1 MNQLLQEKR
10 DAEQFLRLIAPK
22 YMGIY
27 ILNRSTDRFR
37 DVLAPEAFRAY
48 AKVSEG
54 SYSDAMRLYRDE
66 YVSCDYREVIDQ
78 VLDYDYVYNVLA
90 SGNQVDVSY
99 RKKDGTL
106 IRLKI
111 SRYSDSDENLS
122 VWVYTNED
130 SEDALYGE
138 LGEARYRI
146 QFDDN
151 EKPVEFIGSESLSKM
166 LYGLTNEA
174 RIPFVR
180 LWEHMHPQDVDGV
193 REELKEIHIL
203 KDSEATYEA
212 EFRLQNK
219 EQQYRWY
226 RAIGK
231 PVLNEKGKIV
241 SVYGFLIDIHKHKE
255 KNLLQQRFISG
266 LSHEYV
272 TVWVINHDLTVELYQ
287 QTKKGDHI
295 AQEAIEEFAKENNY
309 QKSMEKYASEYVC
322 EEDREDFLRNM
333 NYRVVR
339 ERIKTEKVYPVVFQ
353 RKFNG
358 KIDYFQ
364 ACFAQISEDTDDF
377 VLGFKLVNDIVEH
390 EKERNDRLEEEKQI
404 LESLSSDFTAI
415 YYLEVNSGKFEPV
428 HIQNETNASELIKSC
443 SGYKD
448 FYEYAYQYAMRYIPK
463 DEQPEFLWWFSRDN
477 LKSLLK
483 TQVSLT
489 QNYRCYPNAQNHQY
503 FETKV
508 VKVSEDEESCHV
520 LLGFRYID
528 DIIKKEKAT
537 QKRLQNALE
546 EIKRSNEMISAIA
559 KSYSSI
565 YKVDF
570 ETDTYERITGSD
582 VIPKTGCASEK
593 MFDVCEQDVAPEY
606 RNIIHQFANIETL
619 TSRLEKEKDVLAEYR
634 MADGNWHK
642 LRIIVSKRN
651 ANGKAIQAIATIRII
666 SETKRKELNLF
677 FEAEQAKRE
686 AKIKTRFLQS
696 MSHDMRTPLNGI
708 AGMLHIADQ
717 NPKDL
722 ELQKTTRNKIHQSL
736 NYLISLVNDVLDMN
750 DLESDHFT
758 EEEVDFDITKLVGNM
773 NIVAQ
778 QLAQEKNIQYVLD
791 WYEGQLSHSSFR
803 GFPIYLSRI
812 LSIVVQNAVKFTPE
826 NGEIHVWMNEKCL
839 DDSTSLLEFRCKDNG
854 IGMSQDFIQH
864 AFDLFAQEDS
874 SSRYTYQGTGL
885 SLSIAKKLVE
895 YMHGNIQL
903 ESEKGVGTT
912 VYIQIPFKLGRSIE
926 NKTKFTELVS
936 LEGLCV
942 LVAED
947 NDLNMEIVEYMLE
960 RNGIQVVC
968 AKDGQE
974 VIDLFEKSEVNEFD
988 FILMDI
994 MMPKLNG
1001 LDATRK
1007 IRALKR
1013 LDAKTIPIIA
1023 MSANAFVEDI
1033 MNSKLAGMN
1042 MHLAKPLDEIKLI
1055 EALKQCKKDE
1065 DFKVIRN

>member
-10 DAEQFLRLIAPK
+10 DAENFLRLIAPK
-22 YMGIY
+22 YAAVY
-27 ILNRSTDRFR
+27 ILDRSTDTFR
-37 DVLAPEAFRAY
+37 DILAPEAFRAF
-48 AKVSEG
+48 AKDTKG
-54 SYSDAMRLYRDE
+54 SYSDAMRLYRDH
-66 YVSCDYREVIDQ
+66 YVACDYREVIDQ
-78 VLDYDYVYNVLA
+78 VLDYDYVYNILA
-90 SGNQVDVSY
+90 SGNQVNVTY

-111 SRYSDSDENLS
+111 DRYSDTDENLS
-122 VWVYTNED
+122 IWVYTNED

-146 QFDDN
+146 RFDNN
-151 EKPVEFIGSESLSKM
+151 EKPVEFIGNESLSEM
-166 LYGLTNEA
+166 LYGFKDETH
-174 RIPFVR
+174 IPFSM
-180 LWEHMHPQDVDGV
+180 LWQHMHPQDIDLVK
-193 REELKEIHIL
+193 EEFKNLHDS
-203 KDSEATYEA
+203 KDSTVTYEV
-212 EFRLQNK
+212 EYRLQNK
-219 EQQYRWY
+219 DKQYRWY

-241 SVYGFLIDIHKHKE
+241 SICGFFIDIHKHKE
-255 KNLLQQRFISG
+255 KTLLQQRFISG

-322 EEDREDFLRNM
+322 EEDREDFLRNV

-377 VLGFKLVNDIVEH
+377 VMGFKLVNDIVEH
-390 EKERNDRLEEEKQI
+390 EKERNDRLEEKKQI

-415 YYLEVNSGKFEPV
+415 YYLEVNSGKFESV
-428 HIQNETNASELIKSC
+428 HIQDETNASELIKSC
-443 SGYKD
+443 SEYKD
-448 FYEYAYQYAMRYIPK
+448 FYEYTYQYAMRYIPK
-463 DEQPEFLWWFSRDN
+463 EEQPEFLWWFSRDN

-508 VKVSEDEESCHV
+508 VKVSEDEESCHA

-546 EIKRSNEMISAIA
+546 EIKRSNETISTIA

-570 ETDTYERITGSD
+570 EADTYERISGSD
-582 VIPKTGCASEK
+582 IIPKTGCASEK
-593 MFDVCEQDVAPEY
+593 MFDVCEQEIAPEY
-606 RNIIHQFANIETL
+606 RNIIHQFVDLKTL
-619 TSRLEKEKDVLAEYR
+619 ASRLEKEEDILAEYR
-634 MADGNWHK
+634 MTDGNWHK

-722 ELQKTTRNKIHQSL
+722 ELQKTTRNKVHQSL

-750 DLESDHFT
+750 DLESNHFT
-758 EEEVDFDITKLVGNM
+758 EEEIDFDITKLLGNM
-773 NIVAQ
+773 NIDAQ

-791 WYEGQLSHSSFR
+791 WYEGQLSHSNFR
-803 GFPIYLSRI
+803 GYPIYLSRI
-812 LSIVVQNAVKFTPE
+812 LMIVVQNAVKFTPK

-854 IGMSQDFIQH
+854 IGMSQDFIKH

-874 SSRYTYQGTGL
+874 SSRSTYQGTGL
-885 SLSIAKKLVE
+885 GLSIAKKLVE

-903 ESEKGVGTT
+903 ESEKGIGTT
-912 VYIQIPFKLGRSIE
+912 VSIQIPFKLGKPIE

-1007 IRALKR
+1007 IRSLKR
-1013 LDAKTIPIIA
+1013 QDAKTVPIIA

-1033 MNSKLAGMN
+1033 MNSKIAGMN
-1042 MHLAKPLDEIKLI
+1042 MHLAKPLDETKLI
-1055 EALKQCKKDE
+1055 NALKQCKKGE
-1065 DFKVIRN
+1065 D

>member
-22 YMGIY
+22 YMGVY

-180 LWEHMHPQDVDGV
+180 LWEHMHTHDVDGV

-390 EKERNDRLEEEKQI
+390 EKERNDRLVEEKQI

-546 EIKRSNEMISAIA
+546 EIKRSNETISAIA

-722 ELQKTTRNKIHQSL
+722 ELQKNTRNKIHQSL
-736 NYLISLVNDVLDMN
+736 NYLVSLVNDVLDMN
-750 DLESDHFT
+750 DLENDHFT

-874 SSRYTYQGTGL
+874 SSRSTYQGTGL

-1042 MHLAKPLDEIKLI
+1042 MHLAKPLDETKLI
-1055 EALKQCKKDE
+1055 NALKQCKKDE
-1065 DFKVIRN
+1065 E

>member
-1 MNQLLQEKR
+1 M
-10 DAEQFLRLIAPK
+10 
-22 YMGIY
+22 
-27 ILNRSTDRFR
+27 
-37 DVLAPEAFRAY
+37 
-48 AKVSEG
+48 
-54 SYSDAMRLYRDE
+54 
-66 YVSCDYREVIDQ
+66 
-78 VLDYDYVYNVLA
+78 
-90 SGNQVDVSY
+90 
-99 RKKDGTL
+99 
-106 IRLKI
+106 
-111 SRYSDSDENLS
+111 
-122 VWVYTNED
+122 
-130 SEDALYGE
+130 
-138 LGEARYRI
+138 
-146 QFDDN
+146 
-151 EKPVEFIGSESLSKM
+151 
-166 LYGLTNEA
+166 
-174 RIPFVR
+174 
-180 LWEHMHPQDVDGV
+180 
-193 REELKEIHIL
+193 
-203 KDSEATYEA
+203 
-212 EFRLQNK
+212 
-219 EQQYRWY
+219 
-226 RAIGK
+226 
-231 PVLNEKGKIV
+231 
-241 SVYGFLIDIHKHKE
+241 
-255 KNLLQQRFISG
+255 
-266 LSHEYV
+266 
-272 TVWVINHDLTVELYQ
+272 
-287 QTKKGDHI
+287 
-295 AQEAIEEFAKENNY
+295 
-309 QKSMEKYASEYVC
+309 
-322 EEDREDFLRNM
+322 
-333 NYRVVR
+333 
-339 ERIKTEKVYPVVFQ
+339 
-353 RKFNG
+353 
-358 KIDYFQ
+358 
-364 ACFAQISEDTDDF
+364 
-377 VLGFKLVNDIVEH
+377 
-390 EKERNDRLEEEKQI
+390 
-404 LESLSSDFTAI
+404 
-415 YYLEVNSGKFEPV
+415 
-428 HIQNETNASELIKSC
+428 
-443 SGYKD
+443 
-448 FYEYAYQYAMRYIPK
+448 
-463 DEQPEFLWWFSRDN
+463 
-477 LKSLLK
+477 
-483 TQVSLT
+483 SLT
-489 QNYRCYPNAQNHQY
+489 QNYRTYPNAQNHQY

-546 EIKRSNEMISAIA
+546 EIKRSDETISTIA

-570 ETDTYERITGSD
+570 ETDTYERISGSD
-582 VIPKTGCASEK
+582 IIPKTGCASEK

-619 TSRLEKEKDVLAEYR
+619 TSQLEKEEDVLAEYR

-758 EEEVDFDITKLVGNM
+758 EEEVDFDITKLLGNM
-773 NIVAQ
+773 NIDAQ

-812 LSIVVQNAVKFTPE
+812 LSIVAQNAVKFTPE

-874 SSRYTYQGTGL
+874 SSRSTYQGTGL
-885 SLSIAKKLVE
+885 GLSIAKKLVE

-903 ESEKGVGTT
+903 ESEKGVGTL
-912 VYIQIPFKLGRSIE
+912 VSIQIPFKLGKPIE
-926 NKTKFTELVS
+926 NKNNNNQQIS

-994 MMPKLNG
+994 MMPKING

-1007 IRALKR
+1007 IRSLKR
-1013 LDAKTIPIIA
+1013 QDAKTVPIIA

-1033 MNSKLAGMN
+1033 MNSKVAGMN
-1042 MHLAKPLDEIKLI
+1042 MHLAKPLDETKLI
-1055 EALKQCKKDE
+1055 NALKQCKKDE
-1065 DFKVIRN
+1065 RVN

>member
-1 MNQLLQEKR
+1 MPWLEGLK
-10 DAEQFLRLIAPK
+10 FLRG
-22 YMGIY
+22 YQMG
-27 ILNRSTDRFR
+27 T
-37 DVLAPEAFRAY
+37 
-48 AKVSEG
+48 
-54 SYSDAMRLYRDE
+54 
-66 YVSCDYREVIDQ
+66 
-78 VLDYDYVYNVLA
+78 
-90 SGNQVDVSY
+90 
-99 RKKDGTL
+99 
-106 IRLKI
+106 
-111 SRYSDSDENLS
+111 
-122 VWVYTNED
+122 
-130 SEDALYGE
+130 
-138 LGEARYRI
+138 
-146 QFDDN
+146 
-151 EKPVEFIGSESLSKM
+151 
-166 LYGLTNEA
+166 
-174 RIPFVR
+174 
-180 LWEHMHPQDVDGV
+180 H
-193 REELKEIHIL
+193 
-203 KDSEATYEA
+203 
-212 EFRLQNK
+212 
-219 EQQYRWY
+219 
-226 RAIGK
+226 
-231 PVLNEKGKIV
+231 
-241 SVYGFLIDIHKHKE
+241 
-255 KNLLQQRFISG
+255 
-266 LSHEYV
+266 
-272 TVWVINHDLTVELYQ
+272 
-287 QTKKGDHI
+287 
-295 AQEAIEEFAKENNY
+295 
-309 QKSMEKYASEYVC
+309 
-322 EEDREDFLRNM
+322 
-333 NYRVVR
+333 
-339 ERIKTEKVYPVVFQ
+339 
-353 RKFNG
+353 
-358 KIDYFQ
+358 
-364 ACFAQISEDTDDF
+364 
-377 VLGFKLVNDIVEH
+377 
-390 EKERNDRLEEEKQI
+390 
-404 LESLSSDFTAI
+404 
-415 YYLEVNSGKFEPV
+415 
-428 HIQNETNASELIKSC
+428 
-443 SGYKD
+443 KD

-463 DEQPEFLWWFSRDN
+463 EEQPEFLWWFSRDN
-477 LKSLLK
+477 LNSLLK

-489 QNYRCYPNAQNHQY
+489 QNYRTYPNAQNHQY

-546 EIKRSNEMISAIA
+546 EIKRSDETISTIA

-570 ETDTYERITGSD
+570 ETDTYERISGSD
-582 VIPKTGCASEK
+582 IIPKTGCASEK

-619 TSRLEKEKDVLAEYR
+619 TSQLEKEEDVLAEYR

-758 EEEVDFDITKLVGNM
+758 EEEVDFDITKLLGNM
-773 NIVAQ
+773 NIDAQ

-812 LSIVVQNAVKFTPE
+812 LSIVAQNAVKFTPE

-874 SSRYTYQGTGL
+874 SSRSTYQGTGL
-885 SLSIAKKLVE
+885 GLPIAKKLVE
-895 YMHGNIQL
+895 HMHGNIQL
-903 ESEKGVGTT
+903 ESEKGIGTL
-912 VYIQIPFKLGRSIE
+912 VSIQIPFKLGRSIE
-926 NKTKFTELVS
+926 NKNNRNQQIS

-994 MMPKLNG
+994 MMPKING
-1001 LDATRK
+1001 LDATRT
-1007 IRALKR
+1007 IRSLKR
-1013 LDAKTIPIIA
+1013 QDAKTVPIIA
-1023 MSANAFVEDI
+1023 MSANAFVEDVL
-1033 MNSKLAGMN
+1033 NSKIAGMN
-1042 MHLAKPLDEIKLI
+1042 MHLAKPLDETKLI
-1055 EALKQCKKDE
+1055 NALKQCKKDE
-1065 DFKVIRN
+1065 RVN

>member
-22 YMGIY
+22 YMGVY

-390 EKERNDRLEEEKQI
+390 EKERNDRLVEEKQI

-722 ELQKTTRNKIHQSL
+722 ELQKNTRNKIHQSL
-736 NYLISLVNDVLDMN
+736 NYLVSLVNDVLDMN
-750 DLESDHFT
+750 DLENDHFT

-874 SSRYTYQGTGL
+874 SSRSTYQGTGL

-1065 DFKVIRN
+1065 E

>member
-1 MNQLLQEKR
+1 M
-10 DAEQFLRLIAPK
+10 
-22 YMGIY
+22 
-27 ILNRSTDRFR
+27 
-37 DVLAPEAFRAY
+37 
-48 AKVSEG
+48 
-54 SYSDAMRLYRDE
+54 
-66 YVSCDYREVIDQ
+66 
-78 VLDYDYVYNVLA
+78 
-90 SGNQVDVSY
+90 
-99 RKKDGTL
+99 
-106 IRLKI
+106 
-111 SRYSDSDENLS
+111 
-122 VWVYTNED
+122 
-130 SEDALYGE
+130 
-138 LGEARYRI
+138 
-146 QFDDN
+146 
-151 EKPVEFIGSESLSKM
+151 
-166 LYGLTNEA
+166 
-174 RIPFVR
+174 
-180 LWEHMHPQDVDGV
+180 
-193 REELKEIHIL
+193 
-203 KDSEATYEA
+203 
-212 EFRLQNK
+212 
-219 EQQYRWY
+219 
-226 RAIGK
+226 
-231 PVLNEKGKIV
+231 
-241 SVYGFLIDIHKHKE
+241 
-255 KNLLQQRFISG
+255 
-266 LSHEYV
+266 
-272 TVWVINHDLTVELYQ
+272 
-287 QTKKGDHI
+287 
-295 AQEAIEEFAKENNY
+295 
-309 QKSMEKYASEYVC
+309 
-322 EEDREDFLRNM
+322 
-333 NYRVVR
+333 
-339 ERIKTEKVYPVVFQ
+339 
-353 RKFNG
+353 
-358 KIDYFQ
+358 
-364 ACFAQISEDTDDF
+364 
-377 VLGFKLVNDIVEH
+377 GFKLVNDIVEH

-415 YYLEVNSGKFEPV
+415 YYLEVNSGKFESV
-428 HIQNETNASELIKSC
+428 HIQDETNASELIKSC
-443 SGYKD
+443 SEYKN
-448 FYEYAYQYAMRYIPK
+448 FYEYTYQYAMRYIPK
-463 DEQPEFLWWFSRDN
+463 EEQPEFLWWFSRDN

-489 QNYRCYPNAQNHQY
+489 QNYHSYPNAQNHQY

-528 DIIKKEKAT
+528 DIIEKEKAA
-537 QKRLQNALE
+537 QKRLQDALDE
-546 EIKRSNEMISAIA
+546 TQRSNETISTIA
-559 KSYSSI
+559 KSYSAI
-565 YKVDF
+565 YHVDL
-570 ETDTYERITGSD
+570 ETDTYERISGSD
-582 VIPKTGCASEK
+582 IIPKTGCASEK

-619 TSRLEKEKDVLAEYR
+619 TSRFEKEEDVLAEYR

-722 ELQKTTRNKIHQSL
+722 ELQKTTRNKVHQSL

-750 DLESDHFT
+750 DLESNHFT
-758 EEEVDFDITKLVGNM
+758 EEEVDFDITKLLGNM
-773 NIVAQ
+773 NIDAQ

-791 WYEGQLSHSSFR
+791 WYEGQLSHSNFR
-803 GFPIYLSRI
+803 GYPIYLSRI
-812 LSIVVQNAVKFTPE
+812 LMIVVQNAVKFTPE

-864 AFDLFAQEDS
+864 AFDLFAQENS
-874 SSRYTYQGTGL
+874 SSRSTYQGTGL
-885 SLSIAKKLVE
+885 GLSIAKKLVE

-903 ESEKGVGTT
+903 ESEKGIGTT
-912 VYIQIPFKLGRSIE
+912 VSIQIPFKLGKPIE

-974 VIDLFEKSEVNEFD
+974 VIDLFEKSEVNKFD

-994 MMPKLNG
+994 MMPKING

-1033 MNSKLAGMN
+1033 MNSKIAGMN
-1042 MHLAKPLDEIKLI
+1042 MHLAKPLDETKLI
-1055 EALKQCKKDE
+1055 NALKQCKKDE
-1065 DFKVIRN
+1065 RVN

>member
-10 DAEQFLRLIAPK
+10 DAEDFLRLIAPK
-22 YMGIY
+22 YAAVY
-27 ILNRSTDRFR
+27 ILDRSTDTFR
-37 DVLAPEAFRAY
+37 DILAPEAFRAF
-48 AKVSEG
+48 AKDSEG
-54 SYSDAMRLYRDE
+54 LYSDAMRLYRNQ
-66 YVSCDYREVIDQ
+66 YVAKDYQKVIDQ
-78 VLDYDYVYNVLA
+78 VLDYDYVYNILA

-111 SRYSDSDENLS
+111 SRYSDKECDKYLS

-166 LYGLTNEA
+166 LYGLANEA

-241 SVYGFLIDIHKHKE
+241 SVCGFLIDIHKHKE

-322 EEDREDFLRNM
+322 EEDREDFLRNV

-377 VLGFKLVNDIVEH
+377 VMGFKLVNDIVEH

-415 YYLEVNSGKFEPV
+415 YYLEVNSGKFESV
-428 HIQNETNASELIKSC
+428 HIQDETNASELIKSC
-443 SGYKD
+443 SEYKD

-489 QNYRCYPNAQNHQY
+489 QNHQY

-508 VKVSEDEESCHV
+508 VKVSEDEESCHA

-546 EIKRSNEMISAIA
+546 EIKRSNETISTIA

-570 ETDTYERITGSD
+570 EADTYERISGSD
-582 VIPKTGCASEK
+582 IIPKTGCASEK

-619 TSRLEKEKDVLAEYR
+619 TSRLEKEEDVLAEYR

-722 ELQKTTRNKIHQSL
+722 ELQKTTRNKVHQSL

-750 DLESDHFT
+750 DLESNHFT
-758 EEEVDFDITKLVGNM
+758 EEEVDFDITKLLGNM
-773 NIVAQ
+773 NIDAQ

-839 DDSTSLLEFRCKDNG
+839 DDSTSLLEFKCKDNG
-854 IGMSQDFIQH
+854 IGMSQDFIKH

-874 SSRYTYQGTGL
+874 SSRSTYQGTGL
-885 SLSIAKKLVE
+885 GLAIAKKLVE

-903 ESEKGVGTT
+903 ESEKGIGTT
-912 VYIQIPFKLGRSIE
+912 VSIQIPFKLGKPIE

-1023 MSANAFVEDI
+1023 MSANAFVEDV

-1042 MHLAKPLDEIKLI
+1042 MHLAKPLDETKLI

-1065 DFKVIRN
+1065 DFK

>member
-22 YMGIY
+22 YMGVY

-322 EEDREDFLRNM
+322 EEDREDFLRNV

-546 EIKRSNEMISAIA
+546 EIKRSNETISAIA

-582 VIPKTGCASEK
+582 GIPKTGCASEK

-750 DLESDHFT
+750 DLENDHFT

-874 SSRYTYQGTGL
+874 SSRSTYQGTGL

-1065 DFKVIRN
+1065 E

>member
-22 YMGIY
+22 YMGVY

-180 LWEHMHPQDVDGV
+180 LWEHMHPHDVDGV
-193 REELKEIHIL
+193 REELKEIYIL

-322 EEDREDFLRNM
+322 EEDREDFLRNV

-390 EKERNDRLEEEKQI
+390 EKERNDRLVEEKQI

-546 EIKRSNEMISAIA
+546 EIKRSNETISAIA

-582 VIPKTGCASEK
+582 GIPKTGCASEK

-722 ELQKTTRNKIHQSL
+722 ELQKNTRNKIHQSL
-736 NYLISLVNDVLDMN
+736 NYLVSLVNDVLDMN
-750 DLESDHFT
+750 DLENDHFT

-874 SSRYTYQGTGL
+874 SSRSTYQGTGL

-1042 MHLAKPLDEIKLI
+1042 MHLAKPLDETKLI
-1055 EALKQCKKDE
+1055 NALKQCKKDE
-1065 DFKVIRN
+1065 E

>member
-22 YMGIY
+22 YMGVY

-322 EEDREDFLRNM
+322 EEDREDFLRNV

-390 EKERNDRLEEEKQI
+390 EKERNDRLVEEKQI

-546 EIKRSNEMISAIA
+546 EIKRSNETISAIA

-582 VIPKTGCASEK
+582 GIPKTGCASEK

-874 SSRYTYQGTGL
+874 SSRSTYQGTGL

-1065 DFKVIRN
+1065 E

>member
-22 YMGIY
+22 YMGVY

-180 LWEHMHPQDVDGV
+180 LWEHMHPHDVDGV

-390 EKERNDRLEEEKQI
+390 EKERNDQLEEEKQI

-428 HIQNETNASELIKSC
+428 HIQNETNASELIRSY

-546 EIKRSNEMISAIA
+546 EIKRSNETISAIA

-717 NPKDL
+717 NPNDL

-750 DLESDHFT
+750 DLENDHFT

-874 SSRYTYQGTGL
+874 SSRSTYQGTGL

-1065 DFKVIRN
+1065 DFK

>member
-22 YMGIY
+22 YMGVY

-309 QKSMEKYASEYVC
+309 KKGMEKYASEYVC
-322 EEDREDFLRNM
+322 EEDREDFLRNV

-390 EKERNDRLEEEKQI
+390 EKERNDRLVEEKQI

-546 EIKRSNEMISAIA
+546 EIKRSNETISAIA

-582 VIPKTGCASEK
+582 GIPKTGCASEK

-750 DLESDHFT
+750 DLENDHFT

-874 SSRYTYQGTGL
+874 SSRSTYQGTGL

-1042 MHLAKPLDEIKLI
+1042 MHLAKPLDETKLI
-1055 EALKQCKKDE
+1055 NALKQCKKDE
-1065 DFKVIRN
+1065 E

>member
-22 YMGIY
+22 YMGVY

-37 DVLAPEAFRAY
+37 DILAPEAFRAY

-78 VLDYDYVYNVLA
+78 VLDYDYVYNILS
-90 SGNQVDVSY
+90 SGNQVNVLI

-111 SRYSDSDENLS
+111 SRYSDKECDKDLS

-151 EKPVEFIGSESLSKM
+151 EKPVEFISSESLSEM
-166 LYGLTNEA
+166 LYGLINET
-174 RIPFVR
+174 RIPFTR

-203 KDSEATYEA
+203 KDPEATYEA

-219 EQQYRWY
+219 DKQYRWY

-241 SVYGFLIDIHKHKE
+241 SVCGFLIDIHKHKE

-295 AQEAIEEFAKENNY
+295 AQEAIEKFAKENNY

-322 EEDREDFLRNM
+322 EEDREDFLRNV

-377 VLGFKLVNDIVEH
+377 VMGFKLVNDIVEH

-415 YYLEVNSGKFEPV
+415 YYLEVNSGKFESV
-428 HIQNETNASELIKSC
+428 HIQDETNASELIRSY

-463 DEQPEFLWWFSRDN
+463 EEQPEFLWWFSRDN

-489 QNYRCYPNAQNHQY
+489 QNYRCNPNAQNQQY

-508 VKVSEDEESCHV
+508 VKVSEDEESCHA

-546 EIKRSNEMISAIA
+546 EIKRSNETISTIA

-570 ETDTYERITGSD
+570 EADTYERISGSD
-582 VIPKTGCASEK
+582 IIPKTGCASEK

-619 TSRLEKEKDVLAEYR
+619 TSRLEKEEDVLAEYR

-677 FEAEQAKRE
+677 FEAEQTKRE
-686 AKIKTRFLQS
+686 AKIKTRFLQN

-708 AGMLHIADQ
+708 AGMLHMADQ
-717 NPKDL
+717 NPDDL
-722 ELQKTTRNKIHQSL
+722 ELQKSTRNKIHQSL

-750 DLESDHFT
+750 DLESNHFT
-758 EEEVDFDITKLVGNM
+758 EEEADFDVTKLLGSI
-773 NIVAQ
+773 NIEAQ
-778 QLAQEKNIQYVLD
+778 QLAQEKNIQYILD
-791 WYEGQLSHSSFR
+791 WYEGQLSHSNFR
-803 GFPIYLSRI
+803 GYPIYLSRI
-812 LSIVVQNAVKFTPE
+812 LAIVVQNAVKFTPE
-826 NGEIHVWMNEKCL
+826 NGEIHVWMNEKIL
-839 DDSTSLLEFRCKDNG
+839 DDSASLLEFRCKDNG
-854 IGMSQDFIQH
+854 IGMNQDFIKH
-864 AFDLFAQEDS
+864 AFDLFAQENS
-874 SSRYTYQGTGL
+874 SSRSTYQGTGL
-885 SLSIAKKLVE
+885 GLPIAKKLVD
-895 YMHGNIQL
+895 YMHGEIHL

-912 VYIQIPFKLGRSIE
+912 VYIQIPFKLGKQIE
-926 NKTKFTELVS
+926 NKAKFTESVS
-936 LEGLCV
+936 LEGLHA

-947 NDLNMEIVEYMLE
+947 NDLNMEIVKYMLE
-960 RNGIQVVC
+960 RNGIQVTC
-968 AKDGQE
+968 AKDGLE
-974 VIDLFEKSEVNEFD
+974 VVSLFEQSQINEYD

-1007 IRALKR
+1007 IRSLKR
-1013 LDAKTIPIIA
+1013 ADAKTIPIIA
-1023 MSANAFVEDI
+1023 MSANAFVED
-1033 MNSKLAGMN
+1033 MLNSKVAGMN
-1042 MHLAKPLDEIKLI
+1042 MHLAKPLDEAKLI
-1055 EALKQCKKDE
+1055 DALKQCKKDE
-1065 DFKVIRN
+1065 E

>member
-1 MNQLLQEKR
+1 
-10 DAEQFLRLIAPK
+10 
-22 YMGIY
+22 
-27 ILNRSTDRFR
+27 
-37 DVLAPEAFRAY
+37 
-48 AKVSEG
+48 
-54 SYSDAMRLYRDE
+54 
-66 YVSCDYREVIDQ
+66 
-78 VLDYDYVYNVLA
+78 
-90 SGNQVDVSY
+90 
-99 RKKDGTL
+99 
-106 IRLKI
+106 
-111 SRYSDSDENLS
+111 
-122 VWVYTNED
+122 
-130 SEDALYGE
+130 
-138 LGEARYRI
+138 
-146 QFDDN
+146 
-151 EKPVEFIGSESLSKM
+151 
-166 LYGLTNEA
+166 
-174 RIPFVR
+174 
-180 LWEHMHPQDVDGV
+180 
-193 REELKEIHIL
+193 
-203 KDSEATYEA
+203 
-212 EFRLQNK
+212 
-219 EQQYRWY
+219 
-226 RAIGK
+226 
-231 PVLNEKGKIV
+231 
-241 SVYGFLIDIHKHKE
+241 
-255 KNLLQQRFISG
+255 
-266 LSHEYV
+266 
-272 TVWVINHDLTVELYQ
+272 
-287 QTKKGDHI
+287 
-295 AQEAIEEFAKENNY
+295 
-309 QKSMEKYASEYVC
+309 MEKYASEYVC
-322 EEDREDFLRNM
+322 EEDREDFLRNV

-390 EKERNDRLEEEKQI
+390 EKERNDRLVEEKQI

-546 EIKRSNEMISAIA
+546 EIKRSNETISAIA

-736 NYLISLVNDVLDMN
+736 NYLISLVNDILDMN

-791 WYEGQLSHSSFR
+791 WYE
-803 GFPIYLSRI
+803 
-812 LSIVVQNAVKFTPE
+812 
-826 NGEIHVWMNEKCL
+826 
-839 DDSTSLLEFRCKDNG
+839 
-854 IGMSQDFIQH
+854 
-864 AFDLFAQEDS
+864 
-874 SSRYTYQGTGL
+874 
-885 SLSIAKKLVE
+885 
-895 YMHGNIQL
+895 
-903 ESEKGVGTT
+903 
-912 VYIQIPFKLGRSIE
+912 
-926 NKTKFTELVS
+926 
-936 LEGLCV
+936 
-942 LVAED
+942 
-947 NDLNMEIVEYMLE
+947 
-960 RNGIQVVC
+960 
-968 AKDGQE
+968 
-974 VIDLFEKSEVNEFD
+974 VN
-988 FILMDI
+988 
-994 MMPKLNG
+994 
-1001 LDATRK
+1001 
-1007 IRALKR
+1007 
-1013 LDAKTIPIIA
+1013 
-1023 MSANAFVEDI
+1023 
-1033 MNSKLAGMN
+1033 
-1042 MHLAKPLDEIKLI
+1042 
-1055 EALKQCKKDE
+1055 
-1065 DFKVIRN
+1065 

>member
-1 MNQLLQEKR
+1 M
-10 DAEQFLRLIAPK
+10 
-22 YMGIY
+22 
-27 ILNRSTDRFR
+27 
-37 DVLAPEAFRAY
+37 
-48 AKVSEG
+48 
-54 SYSDAMRLYRDE
+54 
-66 YVSCDYREVIDQ
+66 
-78 VLDYDYVYNVLA
+78 
-90 SGNQVDVSY
+90 
-99 RKKDGTL
+99 
-106 IRLKI
+106 
-111 SRYSDSDENLS
+111 
-122 VWVYTNED
+122 
-130 SEDALYGE
+130 
-138 LGEARYRI
+138 
-146 QFDDN
+146 
-151 EKPVEFIGSESLSKM
+151 
-166 LYGLTNEA
+166 
-174 RIPFVR
+174 
-180 LWEHMHPQDVDGV
+180 
-193 REELKEIHIL
+193 
-203 KDSEATYEA
+203 
-212 EFRLQNK
+212 
-219 EQQYRWY
+219 
-226 RAIGK
+226 
-231 PVLNEKGKIV
+231 
-241 SVYGFLIDIHKHKE
+241 
-255 KNLLQQRFISG
+255 
-266 LSHEYV
+266 
-272 TVWVINHDLTVELYQ
+272 INHDLTIELYQ

-295 AQEAIEEFAKENNY
+295 AQEAIEKFAKENNY

-322 EEDREDFLRNM
+322 EEDREDFLRNVD
-333 NYRVVR
+333 YRVVR

-353 RKFNG
+353 REFNG

-364 ACFAQISEDTDDF
+364 ACFAQISEETDDF

-428 HIQNETNASELIKSC
+428 HIQDETNASELIRSY

-489 QNYRCYPNAQNHQY
+489 QNYRTYPNAQNHQY

-546 EIKRSNEMISAIA
+546 EIKRSDETISTIA

-570 ETDTYERITGSD
+570 ETDTYERISGSD
-582 VIPKTGCASEK
+582 IIPKTGCASEK

-619 TSRLEKEKDVLAEYR
+619 TSQLEKEEDVLAEYR

-722 ELQKTTRNKIHQSL
+722 ELQKITRNKIHQSL

-758 EEEVDFDITKLVGNM
+758 EEEVDFDITKLLGNM
-773 NIVAQ
+773 NIDAQ

-812 LSIVVQNAVKFTPE
+812 LSIVAQNAVKFTPE

-874 SSRYTYQGTGL
+874 SSRSTYQGTGL
-885 SLSIAKKLVE
+885 GLSIAKKLVE

-903 ESEKGVGTT
+903 ESEKGVGTM
-912 VYIQIPFKLGRSIE
+912 VSIQIPFKLGKPIE
-926 NKTKFTELVS
+926 NKNNNNQQIS

-1007 IRALKR
+1007 IRSLKR
-1013 LDAKTIPIIA
+1013 QDAKTVPIIA

-1033 MNSKLAGMN
+1033 MNSKVAGMN
-1042 MHLAKPLDEIKLI
+1042 MHLAKPLDETKLI
-1055 EALKQCKKDE
+1055 NALKQCKKGE
-1065 DFKVIRN
+1065 E

>member
-22 YMGIY
+22 YMGVY

-180 LWEHMHPQDVDGV
+180 LWEHMHPHDVDGV
-193 REELKEIHIL
+193 REELKEIYIL

-322 EEDREDFLRNM
+322 EEDREDFLRNV

-546 EIKRSNEMISAIA
+546 EIKRSNETISAIA

-722 ELQKTTRNKIHQSL
+722 ELQKNTRNKIHQSL
-736 NYLISLVNDVLDMN
+736 NYLVSLVNDVLDMN
-750 DLESDHFT
+750 DLENDHFT

-854 IGMSQDFIQH
+854 TGMSQDFIQH

-874 SSRYTYQGTGL
+874 SSRSTYQGTGL

-1042 MHLAKPLDEIKLI
+1042 MHLAKPLDETKLI
-1055 EALKQCKKDE
+1055 NALKQCKKDE
-1065 DFKVIRN
+1065 E

>member
-10 DAEQFLRLIAPK
+10 DAEDFLRLIAPK
-22 YMGIY
+22 YAAVY
-27 ILNRSTDRFR
+27 ILDRSTDTFR
-37 DVLAPEAFRAY
+37 DILAPEAFRAF
-48 AKVSEG
+48 AKDSEG
-54 SYSDAMRLYRDE
+54 LYSDAMRLYRNQ
-66 YVSCDYREVIDQ
+66 YVAKDYQKVIDQ
-78 VLDYDYVYNVLA
+78 VLDYDYVYNILA

-111 SRYSDSDENLS
+111 SRYSDKECDKYLS

-166 LYGLTNEA
+166 LYGLANEA

-241 SVYGFLIDIHKHKE
+241 SVCGFLIDIHKHKE

-322 EEDREDFLRNM
+322 EEDREDFLRNV

-377 VLGFKLVNDIVEH
+377 VMGFKLVNDIVEH

-415 YYLEVNSGKFEPV
+415 YYLEVNSGKFESV
-428 HIQNETNASELIKSC
+428 HIQDETNASELIKSC
-443 SGYKD
+443 SEYKD

-508 VKVSEDEESCHV
+508 VKVSEDEESCHA

-546 EIKRSNEMISAIA
+546 EIKRSNETISTIA

-570 ETDTYERITGSD
+570 EADTYERISGSD
-582 VIPKTGCASEK
+582 IIPKTGVHLKKCL
-593 MFDVCEQDVAPEY
+593 MYVNRMLH
-606 RNIIHQFANIETL
+606 RNIEISFIN
-619 TSRLEKEKDVLAEYR
+619 
-634 MADGNWHK
+634 
-642 LRIIVSKRN
+642 LRI
-651 ANGKAIQAIATIRII
+651 
-666 SETKRKELNLF
+666 
-677 FEAEQAKRE
+677 
-686 AKIKTRFLQS
+686 
-696 MSHDMRTPLNGI
+696 
-708 AGMLHIADQ
+708 
-717 NPKDL
+717 
-722 ELQKTTRNKIHQSL
+722 
-736 NYLISLVNDVLDMN
+736 
-750 DLESDHFT
+750 
-758 EEEVDFDITKLVGNM
+758 
-773 NIVAQ
+773 
-778 QLAQEKNIQYVLD
+778 
-791 WYEGQLSHSSFR
+791 
-803 GFPIYLSRI
+803 
-812 LSIVVQNAVKFTPE
+812 
-826 NGEIHVWMNEKCL
+826 
-839 DDSTSLLEFRCKDNG
+839 
-854 IGMSQDFIQH
+854 
-864 AFDLFAQEDS
+864 
-874 SSRYTYQGTGL
+874 
-885 SLSIAKKLVE
+885 
-895 YMHGNIQL
+895 
-903 ESEKGVGTT
+903 
-912 VYIQIPFKLGRSIE
+912 
-926 NKTKFTELVS
+926 
-936 LEGLCV
+936 
-942 LVAED
+942 
-947 NDLNMEIVEYMLE
+947 
-960 RNGIQVVC
+960 
-968 AKDGQE
+968 
-974 VIDLFEKSEVNEFD
+974 
-988 FILMDI
+988 
-994 MMPKLNG
+994 
-1001 LDATRK
+1001 
-1007 IRALKR
+1007 
-1013 LDAKTIPIIA
+1013 
-1023 MSANAFVEDI
+1023 
-1033 MNSKLAGMN
+1033 
-1042 MHLAKPLDEIKLI
+1042 
-1055 EALKQCKKDE
+1055 
-1065 DFKVIRN
+1065 

>member
-22 YMGIY
+22 YMGVY

-180 LWEHMHPQDVDGV
+180 LWEHMHPHDVDGV
-193 REELKEIHIL
+193 REELKEIYIL

-322 EEDREDFLRNM
+322 EEDREDFLRNV

-546 EIKRSNEMISAIA
+546 EIKRSNETISAIA

-722 ELQKTTRNKIHQSL
+722 ELQKITRNKIHQSL
-736 NYLISLVNDVLDMN
+736 NYLVSLVNDVLDMN
-750 DLESDHFT
+750 DLENDHFT

-854 IGMSQDFIQH
+854 TGMSQDFIQH

-874 SSRYTYQGTGL
+874 SSRSTYQGTGL

-1042 MHLAKPLDEIKLI
+1042 MHLAKPLDETKLI
-1055 EALKQCKKDE
+1055 NALKQCKKDE
-1065 DFKVIRN
+1065 E

>member
-22 YMGIY
+22 YMGVY
-27 ILNRSTDRFR
+27 ILNRSTGRFR
-37 DVLAPEAFRAY
+37 DILAPEAFRAY

-66 YVSCDYREVIDQ
+66 YVSCDYHEVIDQ
-78 VLDYDYVYNVLA
+78 VLDYDYVYNILS
-90 SGNQVDVSY
+90 SGNQVNVSY

-138 LGEARYRI
+138 LGEARYCI

-151 EKPVEFIGSESLSKM
+151 EKPVEFISSESLSEM
-166 LYGLTNEA
+166 LYGLTNET
-174 RIPFVR
+174 RISFAKLR
-180 LWEHMHPQDVDGV
+180 EHMHPQDVDGV
-193 REELKEIHIL
+193 REVLKEIHIL
-203 KDSEATYEA
+203 KDPKATYEA

-241 SVYGFLIDIHKHKE
+241 SVCGFLIDIHKHKE

-295 AQEAIEEFAKENNY
+295 AQEAIEKFAKENNY

-322 EEDREDFLRNM
+322 EEDREDFLRNV

-339 ERIKTEKVYPVVFQ
+339 ERIKTEKVYTVVFQ

-364 ACFAQISEDTDDF
+364 ACFAQISEETDDF

-428 HIQNETNASELIKSC
+428 HIQDETNASELIRSY

-448 FYEYAYQYAMRYIPK
+448 FYEYTYQYAMRYIPK
-463 DEQPEFLWWFSRDN
+463 EEQPEFLWWFSRDN

-489 QNYRCYPNAQNHQY
+489 QNYRTYPNAQNHQY

-508 VKVSEDEESCHV
+508 VKVSEDEESCHA

-546 EIKRSNEMISAIA
+546 EIKRSNETISTIA

-570 ETDTYERITGSD
+570 ETDTYERISGSD
-582 VIPKTGCASEK
+582 IIPKTGCASEK

-606 RNIIHQFANIETL
+606 RM
-619 TSRLEKEKDVLAEYR
+619 V
-634 MADGNWHK
+634 DGNWHK

-651 ANGKAIQAIATIRII
+651 ANGKAIQAIATIRTI

-708 AGMLHIADQ
+708 AGMIHIADQ

-722 ELQKTTRNKIHQSL
+722 ELQKITRNKIHRSL

-758 EEEVDFDITKLVGNM
+758 EEEVDFDVTKLLESINVDG
-773 NIVAQ
+773 Q
-778 QLAQEKNIQYVLD
+778 QLAQEKNIQYILD
-791 WYEGQLSHSSFR
+791 WYEGQLSHSRFR
-803 GFPIYLSRI
+803 GYPIYLSRI

-874 SSRYTYQGTGL
+874 SSRSTYQGTGL
-885 SLSIAKKLVE
+885 GLSIAKKLVE

-903 ESEKGVGTT
+903 ESEKGVGTLAS
-912 VYIQIPFKLGRSIE
+912 IQIPFKLGKSIE
-926 NKTKFTELVS
+926 NKNNRHQQIS

-968 AKDGQE
+968 ARDGQE
-974 VIDLFEKSEVNEFD
+974 VIDLFEKSEENKFN

-1033 MNSKLAGMN
+1033 MNSKIAGMN
-1042 MHLAKPLDEIKLI
+1042 MHLAKPLDETKLI

-1065 DFKVIRN
+1065 DFR

>member
-22 YMGIY
+22 YMGVY

-180 LWEHMHPQDVDGV
+180 LWEHMHPHDVDGV
-193 REELKEIHIL
+193 REELKEIYIL

-390 EKERNDRLEEEKQI
+390 EKERNDRLVEEKQI

-722 ELQKTTRNKIHQSL
+722 ELQKNTRNKIHQSL
-736 NYLISLVNDVLDMN
+736 NYLVSLVNDVLDMN
-750 DLESDHFT
+750 DLENDHFT

-874 SSRYTYQGTGL
+874 SSRSTYQGTGL

-926 NKTKFTELVS
+926 NKNNRNQQIS

-1065 DFKVIRN
+1065 E

>member
-22 YMGIY
+22 YMGVY

-546 EIKRSNEMISAIA
+546 EIKRSNETISAIA

-582 VIPKTGCASEK
+582 GIPKTGCASEK

-874 SSRYTYQGTGL
+874 SSRSTYQGTGL

-1065 DFKVIRN
+1065 E

>member
-10 DAEQFLRLIAPK
+10 DAENFLRLIAPK
-22 YMGIY
+22 YAAVY
-27 ILNRSTDRFR
+27 ILDRSTDRFR
-37 DVLAPEAFRAY
+37 DILAPEAFRAF
-48 AKVSEG
+48 AKDTKG
-54 SYSDAMRLYRDE
+54 SYSDAMQLYRDQ
-66 YVSCDYREVIDQ
+66 YVDCDYQKVIDQ
-78 VLDYDYVYNVLA
+78 VLDYDYVYNILA

-111 SRYSDSDENLS
+111 SRYSDRDENLS

-138 LGEARYRI
+138 LGEARFRI
-146 QFDDN
+146 QFDEN
-151 EKPVEFIGSESLSKM
+151 ERPVEFIGNESLSEM
-166 LYGLTNEA
+166 LYGLTDET
-174 RIPFVR
+174 RIPFAR

-193 REELKEIHIL
+193 RAELKEIHSL
-203 KDSEATYEA
+203 KDPKATYEA

-231 PVLNEKGKIV
+231 PILNEKGQIV
-241 SVYGFLIDIHKHKE
+241 CVCGFFTDIHKQKE
-255 KNLLQQRFISG
+255 KTLLQQRFIAG
-266 LSHEYV
+266 LSHEYI
-272 TVWVINHDLTVELYQ
+272 TVWVINPDLTLELYQ

-295 AQEAIEEFAKENNY
+295 AQDAIEDFAKENNY

-322 EEDREDFLRNM
+322 EEDREDFLRNV

-339 ERIKTEKVYPVVFQ
+339 ERIKSEIVYPVVY
-353 RKFNG
+353 RREYNG
-358 KIDYFQ
+358 TVDYFQ
-364 ACFAQISEDTDDF
+364 ACFAQISKDTDDF
-377 VLGFKLVNDIVEH
+377 VLCFKIVNDIIQQ

-428 HIQNETNASELIKSC
+428 HIQNESNASELIKSY
-443 SGYKD
+443 SEYKD
-448 FYEYAYQYAMRYIPK
+448 FYEYSYQYAMYYIPK
-463 DEQPEFLWWFSRDN
+463 KEQPEFLWWFSRDN
-477 LKSLLK
+477 LKNLLK
-483 TQVSLT
+483 NQVSLT
-489 QNYRCYPNAQNHQY
+489 QHYHSYPNAQNHQY

-528 DIIKKEKAT
+528 DIIEKEKAA
-537 QKRLQNALE
+537 QKRLQDALDATQ
-546 EIKRSNEMISAIA
+546 RSNETISTIA
-559 KSYSSI
+559 KSYSAI
-565 YKVDF
+565 YQINL
-570 ETDTYERITGSD
+570 ETDTYERISGKEI
-582 VIPKTGCASEK
+582 IPKMGCASEK
-593 MFDVCEQDVAPEY
+593 MFDVCEQEVAPEY
-606 RNIIHQFANIETL
+606 RNIVHQFADLKTL
-619 TSRLEKEKDVLAEYR
+619 ASRLEKEEDVLAEYR

-642 LRIIVSKRN
+642 LRFIVRKRD
-651 ANGKAIQAIATIRII
+651 ANGKVLQVIATIRTI
-666 SETKRKELNLF
+666 SEVKRKELNLF

-722 ELQKTTRNKIHQSL
+722 ELQKTTRNKIHRSL

-758 EEEVDFDITKLVGNM
+758 EEEVDFDITKLLGNM
-773 NIVAQ
+773 NIDAQ

-812 LSIVVQNAVKFTPE
+812 LSIVAQNAVKFTPE

-839 DDSTSLLEFRCKDNG
+839 DESTSLLEFRCKDNG

-874 SSRYTYQGTGL
+874 SSRSTYQGTGL
-885 SLSIAKKLVE
+885 GLPIAKKLVE
-895 YMHGNIQL
+895 HMHGNIQL

-912 VYIQIPFKLGRSIE
+912 VYIQIPFKLGKPIE
-926 NKTKFTELVS
+926 NNNNRNQQIS
-936 LEGLCV
+936 LEGLRV

-974 VIDLFEKSEVNEFD
+974 VIDLFEKSEENEFD

-994 MMPKLNG
+994 MMPKING

-1007 IRALKR
+1007 IRSLKR
-1013 LDAKTIPIIA
+1013 QDAKTVPIIA
-1023 MSANAFVEDI
+1023 MSANAFVED
-1033 MNSKLAGMN
+1033 MLNSKIAGMN
-1042 MHLAKPLDEIKLI
+1042 MHLAKPLDETKLI
-1055 EALKQCKKDE
+1055 NALKQCKKGE
-1065 DFKVIRN
+1065 E

>member
-1 MNQLLQEKR
+1 
-10 DAEQFLRLIAPK
+10 
-22 YMGIY
+22 
-27 ILNRSTDRFR
+27 
-37 DVLAPEAFRAY
+37 
-48 AKVSEG
+48 
-54 SYSDAMRLYRDE
+54 
-66 YVSCDYREVIDQ
+66 
-78 VLDYDYVYNVLA
+78 
-90 SGNQVDVSY
+90 
-99 RKKDGTL
+99 
-106 IRLKI
+106 
-111 SRYSDSDENLS
+111 
-122 VWVYTNED
+122 
-130 SEDALYGE
+130 
-138 LGEARYRI
+138 
-146 QFDDN
+146 
-151 EKPVEFIGSESLSKM
+151 
-166 LYGLTNEA
+166 
-174 RIPFVR
+174 
-180 LWEHMHPQDVDGV
+180 
-193 REELKEIHIL
+193 
-203 KDSEATYEA
+203 
-212 EFRLQNK
+212 
-219 EQQYRWY
+219 
-226 RAIGK
+226 
-231 PVLNEKGKIV
+231 
-241 SVYGFLIDIHKHKE
+241 
-255 KNLLQQRFISG
+255 
-266 LSHEYV
+266 
-272 TVWVINHDLTVELYQ
+272 
-287 QTKKGDHI
+287 
-295 AQEAIEEFAKENNY
+295 
-309 QKSMEKYASEYVC
+309 MEKYASEYVC
-322 EEDREDFLRNM
+322 EEDREDFLRNVD
-333 NYRVVR
+333 YRVVR

-353 RKFNG
+353 REFNG

-364 ACFAQISEDTDDF
+364 ACFAQISEETDDF

-428 HIQNETNASELIKSC
+428 HIQDETNASELIRSY

-477 LKSLLK
+477 LKSLLE

-489 QNYRCYPNAQNHQY
+489 QNYRTYPNAQNQQY

-546 EIKRSNEMISAIA
+546 EIKRSDETISTIA

-570 ETDTYERITGSD
+570 ETDTYERISGSD
-582 VIPKTGCASEK
+582 IIPKTGCASEK

-619 TSRLEKEKDVLAEYR
+619 TSQLEKEEDVLAEYR

-722 ELQKTTRNKIHQSL
+722 ELQKITRNKIHQSL

-758 EEEVDFDITKLVGNM
+758 EEEVDFDITKLLGNM
-773 NIVAQ
+773 NIDAQ

-812 LSIVVQNAVKFTPE
+812 LSIVAQNAVKFTPE

-874 SSRYTYQGTGL
+874 SSRSTYQGTGL
-885 SLSIAKKLVE
+885 GLSIAKKLVE

-903 ESEKGVGTT
+903 ESEKGVGTL
-912 VYIQIPFKLGRSIE
+912 VSIQIPFKLGKPIE
-926 NKTKFTELVS
+926 NKNNNNQQIS

-994 MMPKLNG
+994 MMPKING

-1007 IRALKR
+1007 IRSLKR
-1013 LDAKTIPIIA
+1013 QDAKTVPIIA

-1033 MNSKLAGMN
+1033 MNSKVAGMN
-1042 MHLAKPLDEIKLI
+1042 MHLAKPLDETKLI
-1055 EALKQCKKDE
+1055 NALKQCKKGE
-1065 DFKVIRN
+1065 E

>member
-1 MNQLLQEKR
+1 M
-10 DAEQFLRLIAPK
+10 
-22 YMGIY
+22 
-27 ILNRSTDRFR
+27 
-37 DVLAPEAFRAY
+37 
-48 AKVSEG
+48 
-54 SYSDAMRLYRDE
+54 
-66 YVSCDYREVIDQ
+66 
-78 VLDYDYVYNVLA
+78 
-90 SGNQVDVSY
+90 
-99 RKKDGTL
+99 
-106 IRLKI
+106 
-111 SRYSDSDENLS
+111 
-122 VWVYTNED
+122 
-130 SEDALYGE
+130 
-138 LGEARYRI
+138 
-146 QFDDN
+146 
-151 EKPVEFIGSESLSKM
+151 
-166 LYGLTNEA
+166 
-174 RIPFVR
+174 
-180 LWEHMHPQDVDGV
+180 
-193 REELKEIHIL
+193 
-203 KDSEATYEA
+203 
-212 EFRLQNK
+212 
-219 EQQYRWY
+219 
-226 RAIGK
+226 
-231 PVLNEKGKIV
+231 
-241 SVYGFLIDIHKHKE
+241 
-255 KNLLQQRFISG
+255 
-266 LSHEYV
+266 
-272 TVWVINHDLTVELYQ
+272 
-287 QTKKGDHI
+287 
-295 AQEAIEEFAKENNY
+295 
-309 QKSMEKYASEYVC
+309 
-322 EEDREDFLRNM
+322 
-333 NYRVVR
+333 
-339 ERIKTEKVYPVVFQ
+339 
-353 RKFNG
+353 
-358 KIDYFQ
+358 
-364 ACFAQISEDTDDF
+364 
-377 VLGFKLVNDIVEH
+377 NDIVEH

-428 HIQNETNASELIKSC
+428 HIQDETNASELIRSY

-489 QNYRCYPNAQNHQY
+489 QNYRTYPNAQNHQY

-546 EIKRSNEMISAIA
+546 EIKRSNETISTIA

-570 ETDTYERITGSD
+570 ETDTYERISGSD
-582 VIPKTGCASEK
+582 IIPKTGCASEK
-593 MFDVCEQDVAPEY
+593 MFDVCEQDIAPEY

-619 TSRLEKEKDVLAEYR
+619 TSQLEKEEDVLAEYR

-758 EEEVDFDITKLVGNM
+758 EEEVDFDITKLLGNM
-773 NIVAQ
+773 NIDAQ

-812 LSIVVQNAVKFTPE
+812 LSIVAQNAVKFTPE

-874 SSRYTYQGTGL
+874 SSRSTYQGTGL
-885 SLSIAKKLVE
+885 GLPIAKKLVE

-926 NKTKFTELVS
+926 NKNNNNQQIS

-947 NDLNMEIVEYMLE
+947 NDLNMEIVEYMLG

-974 VIDLFEKSEVNEFD
+974 VIDLFEKSEINEFD

-1001 LDATRK
+1001 LDATRT
-1007 IRALKR
+1007 IRSLKR
-1013 LDAKTIPIIA
+1013 QDAKTVPIIA
-1023 MSANAFVEDI
+1023 MSANAFVED
-1033 MNSKLAGMN
+1033 MLNSKIAGMN
-1042 MHLAKPLDEIKLI
+1042 MHLAKPLDETKLI
-1055 EALKQCKKDE
+1055 NALKQCKKDE
-1065 DFKVIRN
+1065 E

>member
-1 MNQLLQEKR
+1 M
-10 DAEQFLRLIAPK
+10 
-22 YMGIY
+22 
-27 ILNRSTDRFR
+27 
-37 DVLAPEAFRAY
+37 
-48 AKVSEG
+48 
-54 SYSDAMRLYRDE
+54 
-66 YVSCDYREVIDQ
+66 
-78 VLDYDYVYNVLA
+78 
-90 SGNQVDVSY
+90 
-99 RKKDGTL
+99 
-106 IRLKI
+106 
-111 SRYSDSDENLS
+111 
-122 VWVYTNED
+122 
-130 SEDALYGE
+130 
-138 LGEARYRI
+138 
-146 QFDDN
+146 
-151 EKPVEFIGSESLSKM
+151 
-166 LYGLTNEA
+166 
-174 RIPFVR
+174 
-180 LWEHMHPQDVDGV
+180 
-193 REELKEIHIL
+193 
-203 KDSEATYEA
+203 
-212 EFRLQNK
+212 
-219 EQQYRWY
+219 
-226 RAIGK
+226 
-231 PVLNEKGKIV
+231 
-241 SVYGFLIDIHKHKE
+241 
-255 KNLLQQRFISG
+255 
-266 LSHEYV
+266 
-272 TVWVINHDLTVELYQ
+272 
-287 QTKKGDHI
+287 
-295 AQEAIEEFAKENNY
+295 
-309 QKSMEKYASEYVC
+309 
-322 EEDREDFLRNM
+322 
-333 NYRVVR
+333 
-339 ERIKTEKVYPVVFQ
+339 
-353 RKFNG
+353 
-358 KIDYFQ
+358 
-364 ACFAQISEDTDDF
+364 
-377 VLGFKLVNDIVEH
+377 
-390 EKERNDRLEEEKQI
+390 
-404 LESLSSDFTAI
+404 
-415 YYLEVNSGKFEPV
+415 EVNSGKFEPV
-428 HIQNETNASELIKSC
+428 HIQDETNASELIRSY

-448 FYEYAYQYAMRYIPK
+448 FYKYTYQYAMRYIPK
-463 DEQPEFLWWFSRDN
+463 EEQSEFLWWFSRDN

-489 QNYRCYPNAQNHQY
+489 QNYRTYPNVQNQQY

-528 DIIKKEKAT
+528 DIIEKEKAI

-546 EIKRSNEMISAIA
+546 EIKRSNETISTIA

-570 ETDTYERITGSD
+570 ETDTYERISGSD
-582 VIPKTGCASEK
+582 IIPKTGCASEK

-619 TSRLEKEKDVLAEYR
+619 TSQLEKEEDVLAEYR

-696 MSHDMRTPLNGI
+696 MSYDMRTPLNGI

-722 ELQKTTRNKIHQSL
+722 ELQKITRNKIHQSL

-758 EEEVDFDITKLVGNM
+758 EEEVDFDVTKLLESINFDG
-773 NIVAQ
+773 Q
-778 QLAQEKNIQYVLD
+778 QLAQEKNIQYILD
-791 WYEGQLSHSSFR
+791 WYEGQLSHSRFR
-803 GFPIYLSRI
+803 GYPIYLSRI

-839 DDSTSLLEFRCKDNG
+839 DESTSLLEFRCKDIG

-874 SSRYTYQGTGL
+874 SSRSTYQGTGL
-885 SLSIAKKLVE
+885 GLSIAKKLVE

-903 ESEKGVGTT
+903 ESEKGVGTL
-912 VYIQIPFKLGRSIE
+912 VSIQIPFKLGKPIE
-926 NKTKFTELVS
+926 NKNNNNQQIS

-994 MMPKLNG
+994 MMPKING

-1007 IRALKR
+1007 IRSLKR
-1013 LDAKTIPIIA
+1013 QDAKTVPIIA

-1033 MNSKLAGMN
+1033 MNSKVAGMN
-1042 MHLAKPLDEIKLI
+1042 MHLAKPLDETKLI
-1055 EALKQCKKDE
+1055 NALKQCKKDE
-1065 DFKVIRN
+1065 RVN

>member
-1 MNQLLQEKR
+1 M
-10 DAEQFLRLIAPK
+10 
-22 YMGIY
+22 
-27 ILNRSTDRFR
+27 
-37 DVLAPEAFRAY
+37 
-48 AKVSEG
+48 
-54 SYSDAMRLYRDE
+54 
-66 YVSCDYREVIDQ
+66 
-78 VLDYDYVYNVLA
+78 
-90 SGNQVDVSY
+90 
-99 RKKDGTL
+99 
-106 IRLKI
+106 
-111 SRYSDSDENLS
+111 
-122 VWVYTNED
+122 
-130 SEDALYGE
+130 
-138 LGEARYRI
+138 
-146 QFDDN
+146 
-151 EKPVEFIGSESLSKM
+151 
-166 LYGLTNEA
+166 
-174 RIPFVR
+174 
-180 LWEHMHPQDVDGV
+180 
-193 REELKEIHIL
+193 
-203 KDSEATYEA
+203 
-212 EFRLQNK
+212 
-219 EQQYRWY
+219 
-226 RAIGK
+226 
-231 PVLNEKGKIV
+231 
-241 SVYGFLIDIHKHKE
+241 
-255 KNLLQQRFISG
+255 
-266 LSHEYV
+266 
-272 TVWVINHDLTVELYQ
+272 
-287 QTKKGDHI
+287 
-295 AQEAIEEFAKENNY
+295 
-309 QKSMEKYASEYVC
+309 
-322 EEDREDFLRNM
+322 
-333 NYRVVR
+333 
-339 ERIKTEKVYPVVFQ
+339 
-353 RKFNG
+353 
-358 KIDYFQ
+358 
-364 ACFAQISEDTDDF
+364 
-377 VLGFKLVNDIVEH
+377 LGFKLVNDIVEH

-428 HIQNETNASELIKSC
+428 HIQDETNASELIRSY

-477 LKSLLK
+477 LKSLLE

-489 QNYRCYPNAQNHQY
+489 QNYRTYPNAQNQQY

-546 EIKRSNEMISAIA
+546 EIKRSDETISTIA

-570 ETDTYERITGSD
+570 ETDTYERISGSD
-582 VIPKTGCASEK
+582 IIPKTGCASEK

-619 TSRLEKEKDVLAEYR
+619 TSQLEKEEDVLAEYR

-651 ANGKAIQAIATIRII
+651 ANGNAIQAIATIRII

-758 EEEVDFDITKLVGNM
+758 EEEVDFDITKLLGNM
-773 NIVAQ
+773 NIDAQ

-812 LSIVVQNAVKFTPE
+812 LSIVAQNAVKFTPE

-874 SSRYTYQGTGL
+874 SSRSTYQGTGL
-885 SLSIAKKLVE
+885 GLSIAKKLVE

-903 ESEKGVGTT
+903 ESEKGVGTL
-912 VYIQIPFKLGRSIE
+912 VSIQIPFKLGKPIE
-926 NKTKFTELVS
+926 NKNNNNQQIS

-1007 IRALKR
+1007 IRSLKR
-1013 LDAKTIPIIA
+1013 QDAKTVPIIA

-1033 MNSKLAGMN
+1033 LNSKIAGMN
-1042 MHLAKPLDEIKLI
+1042 MHLAKPLDETKLI
-1055 EALKQCKKDE
+1055 NALKQCKKGE
-1065 DFKVIRN
+1065 E